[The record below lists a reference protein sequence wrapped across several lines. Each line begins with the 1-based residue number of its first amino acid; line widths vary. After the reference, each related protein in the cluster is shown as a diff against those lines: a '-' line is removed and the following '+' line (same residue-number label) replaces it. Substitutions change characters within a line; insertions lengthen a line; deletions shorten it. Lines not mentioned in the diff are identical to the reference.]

1 MWKRS
6 DTRSSA
12 LARAQAQLSGQRVY
26 SAPRDTKDELQE
38 YMDTLMKKTSSLK
51 EQHTL
56 FQDLSDVSI
65 DDAESETK
73 ENAVGAQRQAAEL
86 ERPSGASR
94 FLKKAPQ
101 SVRSSQSPTPS
112 KASTQ
117 AKWHE
122 RGGAGSSQSAALNRL
137 ALIESRIRNRK
148 LARDRP
154 DSDKDVLTSEE
165 KPLSGQSSSEL
176 SARGSR
182 FLKKK
187 APLSDS
193 ANQRS
198 IPGPPAL
205 RRVGRSVSLDSDEED
220 MKKLLGGS
228 PEAPKAK
235 ITKDSWLSSQESP
248 PSVRKSFLKSNRPVL
263 PLSPSSPGRKTLF
276 AGLSRSPSPPSRGSP
291 RPAGFRAQLRSP
303 SRSLSRSS
311 MGVVSGAPSPS
322 PPSGPSPRRAG
333 SPRSGFPRRSLSSLS
348 ARSDVRSL
356 DELFPDASESDDAIS
371 EKSKESDDFRINIL
385 TLDDLVPA
393 TLGEPE
399 KPEEKKENK
408 TGRRK
413 TKDKKTEFSQAVNIR
428 LVDEPSNTVETPP
441 TEVNAEYE
449 SDFESEIR
457 TETEKSISEISER
470 LGDVSVASE
479 VQEDSSERSQQED
492 WTRGSGSPS
501 ETDTRMEQSF
511 SSSFSSPAPQ
521 SEVDRKKADLSCRQG
536 VYSRSSASSPSASGS
551 GTLTPPHETQSPHQR
566 KAVKD
571 TAVQTQFDGLSYSW
585 SNGMAVLGPSIGT
598 SHLDPTPV
606 ASHVVSA
613 DAIEALT
620 AYSPAVFALNDML
633 KQQLA
638 LTRQFIDN
646 TRHLHTSLLQSL
658 GPARYRYTTLED
670 TKEFI
675 QSHKSPPLTV
685 EQALEEV
692 LQEMREYH
700 YL

>member
-26 SAPRDTKDELQE
+26 SAPRDTKDELQVFTFFSHE

-248 PSVRKSFLKSNRPVL
+248 PSSFLKSNRPVL

-413 TKDKKTEFSQAVNIR
+413 TKDKKTEFSQ
-428 LVDEPSNTVETPP
+428 VETPP

-479 VQEDSSERSQQED
+479 VQED